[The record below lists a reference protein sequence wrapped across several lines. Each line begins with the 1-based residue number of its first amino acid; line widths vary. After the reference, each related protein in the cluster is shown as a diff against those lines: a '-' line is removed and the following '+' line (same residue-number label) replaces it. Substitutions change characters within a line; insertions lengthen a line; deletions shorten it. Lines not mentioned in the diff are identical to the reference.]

1 MSSLPSLVLVTYEVI
16 IHDFE
21 TVIDLI
27 IHTILDKSLND
38 LSVSERYDQRLEL
51 VKPKLEAFF

>member
-21 TVIDLI
+21 TVTDLI
-27 IHTILDKSLND
+27 MHTIIVDSQIND
-38 LSVSERYDQRLEL
+38 DR
-51 VKPKLEAFF
+51 